1 MQVSFGY
8 LPGTMQEADSIHSVR
23 YCSRDTLLTGN
34 TATEYAFR
42 KLCSKYPI
50 INISTHGYF
59 GASEMPQSTDI
70 KTSMSDE
77 SLSQCGIALAGAN
90 TNIMSDVFDSN
101 KMDGILSAK
110 EIAESDLSNVSM
122 AIISACQTGLGY
134 VTADG
139 VFGIQRGLKNAGVES
154 MLVSLWNVDDRA
166 TSLLI
171 SQFHKNLQTG
181 MSPHRA
187 FMQARDT
194 FGETQ
199 PEDDRLKRK
208 FNANTMT
215 EFVIVDNDYYDEP
228 QYRNAFIM
236 IDAIK

>member
-1 MQVSFGY
+1 
-8 LPGTMQEADSIHSVR
+8 
-23 YCSRDTLLTGN
+23 
-34 TATEYAFR
+34 
-42 KLCSKYPI
+42 
-50 INISTHGYF
+50 
-59 GASEMPQSTDI
+59 
-70 KTSMSDE
+70 
-77 SLSQCGIALAGAN
+77 
-90 TNIMSDVFDSN
+90 
-101 KMDGILSAK
+101 
-110 EIAESDLSNVSM
+110 M

-181 MSPHRA
+181 MPPHRA